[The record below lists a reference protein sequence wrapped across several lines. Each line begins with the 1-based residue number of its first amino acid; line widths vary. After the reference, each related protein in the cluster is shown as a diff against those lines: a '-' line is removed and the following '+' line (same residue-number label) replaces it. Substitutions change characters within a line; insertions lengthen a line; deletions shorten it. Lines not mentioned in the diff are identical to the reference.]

1 MPSVVLRNWKTVATT
16 SILAFLATLGTVTPA
31 HAHESVS
38 EQYPRSGQT
47 VSAGAVELSLVF
59 TGDLLVL
66 ADASGI
72 ELELTD
78 PSGQSVRLAERG
90 CLTILQ
96 RSVGSSLELD
106 QAGEYRVEWQVT
118 AGDGHPLSESF
129 TFFVENSSGF
139 VAASPV
145 AEITCAGNL
154 LPDGSVVAPETDTA
168 NDEETTSEGTL
179 LGIQNNVWLAL
190 LLGLALALVA
200 ALTYLLLKPRQSR
213 ANRN

>member
-1 MPSVVLRNWKTVATT
+1 MPSVITRNCTTVAAA

-31 HAHESVS
+31 QAHESVS
-38 EQYPRSGQT
+38 EQYPKNGQT
-47 VSAGAVELSLVF
+47 VSAGEVELSVVF

-72 ELELTD
+72 EIELTD

-90 CLTILQ
+90 CLTIQQ
-96 RSVGSSLELD
+96 RSVKTSLELD

-129 TFFVENSSGF
+129 NFFVENSAGF
-139 VAASPV
+139 VAAAPV
-145 AEITCAGNL
+145 AELSCAGNV
-154 LPDGSVVAPETDTA
+154 LPDGSVVAPTSDKARDGDTS
-168 NDEETTSEGTL
+168 SEGML
-179 LGIQNNVWLAL
+179 LGISNTIWLAL
-190 LLGLALALVA
+190 LVGLALALVSA
-200 ALTYLLLKPRQSR
+200 ITYLLLKPKRRR